1 MAVPS
6 DRRGNECG
14 LTLSFLT
21 NRALGADGL
30 LLSAGKAALL
40 VQAVSSDVGSLRH
53 ISEWSCS
60 SKGRKPQVKTSAE
73 VGGGKQAGLMLGS
86 TMLPSTCGISITRL
100 LHPFPKSLS
109 SQLRSSTVGML
120 DAHVQPHLP
129 TPALGM
135 VQAFQRHA
143 QQRPGDPRATGSK
156 NMISRSSGQR
166 KQEKK
171 NRTNHGLICTSW

>member
-6 DRRGNECG
+6 DHRGNECG

-40 VQAVSSDVGSLRH
+40 VQAVSSNVGSLRH

>member
-21 NRALGADGL
+21 NHALGADGL

-40 VQAVSSDVGSLRH
+40 DQAASCNLASLRH
-53 ISEWSCS
+53 ISERSCS
-60 SKGRKPQVKTSAE
+60 SKGREPQIKTSAE

-86 TMLPSTCGISITRL
+86 TMLPSTFGISITRL
-100 LHPFPKSLS
+100 LYPFPNSLS
-109 SQLRSSTVGML
+109 SQPRSSMVGML
-120 DAHVQPHLP
+120 DAHVQPHQP
-129 TPALGM
+129 TTALGTA
-135 VQAFQRHA
+135 QAFQRHA

-166 KQEKK
+166 RQEKK